1 MGKANDLCGECGRG
15 VSGRTGG
22 IQCDGYCKLWFH
34 PNCIN
39 LNYREY
45 IDLGNSS
52 VIWIC
57 NKRGM
62 HNICLTSGM
71 GNNTLGLSTNN
82 NTFDV
87 LDSGVEDE
95 GNEED
100 VNDPSFTEENDEE
113 SITELQRF

>member
-1 MGKANDLCGECGRG
+1 
-15 VSGRTGG
+15 
-22 IQCDGYCKLWFH
+22 
-34 PNCIN
+34 
-39 LNYREY
+39 
-45 IDLGNSS
+45 
-52 VIWIC
+52 
-57 NKRGM
+57 M

-100 VNDPSFTEENDEE
+100 VNDPSFTESDIGDIGTESWLSSSINNNEVFPTVQYNIERRDRPNDPHGGVFI
-113 SITELQRF
+113 STKKKLLATR